1 MGKKWEDFFTQYADD
16 AHRLADTSA
25 WPTLVVRV
33 TSVKSVLRE
42 SHNITSRASQD
53 TNNNP
58 RKCPKTNC
66 HSSGSNTTMKCEGLF
81 NYTNYSGK
89 TFQTSFYRTQ
99 LVNGLASGDLATDL
113 ESLCESGEW
122 AAD

>member
-1 MGKKWEDFFTQYADD
+1 MMRIDRRIHPHGQPYV
-16 AHRLADTSA
+16 
-25 WPTLVVRV
+25 VVRV

-42 SHNITSRASQD
+42 SHNITSTASRD